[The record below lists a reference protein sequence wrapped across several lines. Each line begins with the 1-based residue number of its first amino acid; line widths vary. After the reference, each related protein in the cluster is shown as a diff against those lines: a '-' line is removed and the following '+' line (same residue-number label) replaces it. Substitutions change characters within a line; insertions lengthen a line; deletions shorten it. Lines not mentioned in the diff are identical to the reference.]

1 MRLVHPKLDWR
12 DASPVAAEYG
22 DIYFSPDDA
31 LGEVRHNF
39 IARVAPLFG
48 QGRTLVIGETGFG
61 TGLNF
66 LLTWKDWW
74 ARRRPED
81 RLIFVSTEAHP
92 LRPEDAR
99 RALAPFAEI
108 ADQAAPLLA
117 AWPVGIPGPHRRFF
131 AGRAV
136 ELWVL
141 HGDAL
146 TELRRQTFVADAW
159 YFDGFNPATNPGLWS
174 QDLLHQCVRLM
185 APGAVAGTFTVA
197 EAVRQRLA
205 DVGLQCARIAG
216 FGRKRHCLKIWKPG
230 TSPAR
235 APLQARTLH
244 IDGDGIAAAG
254 LAWAARTRGAAA
266 SWSGVGAHHA
276 HRASGNPAAL
286 VNFKPTQ
293 APQVPSNR
301 WLAAS
306 LAHVQPIYADLWLP
320 GRGTLKPAAT
330 LAQAADFRACLA
342 AMGWTETA
350 LTWADEG
357 LFSPLAGYVAPAEV
371 MEQLRADIRRGPA
384 DEGATVVHAR
394 GFGTVAQAPSLA
406 AILRRNLGQV
416 DLFAAGECPQ
426 VPYPV
431 TYRGYLSPV
440 FKGRVLAGST
450 YDRNPDWTAPEALTP
465 RHDATETIAAKA
477 RAAGFDLTAS
487 PAQSFVAARA
497 FAKDHRPLV
506 GPTREGAWVLTGLGS
521 RGFLTA
527 PLLGEILLDQV
538 EARAAAGVPTYDFA
552 ACLHPG
558 RFAA

>member
-1 MRLVHPKLDWR
+1 MRLVHPELDWR
-12 DASPVAAEYG
+12 DASPVAAAYG
-22 DIYFSPDDA
+22 DIYFSPEDA
-31 LGEVRHNF
+31 MGEARHNF
-39 IARVAPLFG
+39 VARVAPLFE
-48 QGRTLVIGETGFG
+48 QHRTLVIGETGFG

-74 ARRRPED
+74 ARRRPDD
-81 RLIFVSTEAHP
+81 RLFFISTEAHP
-92 LRPEDAR
+92 LRVSDAR
-99 RALAPFAEI
+99 RALAPFGEI

-117 AWPVGIPGPHRRFF
+117 AWPSGIPGPHRRFF
-131 AGRAV
+131 AGGAV

-159 YFDGFNPATNPGLWS
+159 YFDGFNPIANQALWS
-174 QDLLHQCVRLM
+174 QDMLHQCARLM

-197 EAVRQRLA
+197 AAVRQRLA
-205 DVGLQCARIAG
+205 DAGLECERIAG
-216 FGRKRHCLKIWKPG
+216 FSRKRHCLKIRKPG
-230 TSPAR
+230 TATAR
-235 APLQARTLH
+235 APLQTRTVH
-244 IDGDGIAAAG
+244 IDGDGVAAAG
-254 LAWAARTRGAAA
+254 LAWAARTRGAAV
-266 SWSGVGAHHA
+266 SWSGPSAHHV

-293 APQVPSNR
+293 APQMPSNR

-330 LAQAADFRACLA
+330 PAQVTELRACLA

-350 LTWADEG
+350 LTWTDKG
-357 LFSPLAGYVAPAEV
+357 LFSPLAGYVAPAQV
-371 MEQLRADIRRGPA
+371 LEQLRTGVRQGPA
-384 DEGATVVHAR
+384 DQGATVVHAR
-394 GFGTVAQAPSLA
+394 AFGTLAHAPSLA

-416 DLFAAGECPQ
+416 DLFPAGSCPQ

-431 TYRGYLSPV
+431 TYGGYLSPV
-440 FKGRVLAGST
+440 FDGRVLAGST
-450 YDRNPDWTAPEALTP
+450 YDRDTDWTAPEALVP
-465 RHDATETIAAKA
+465 RQDATEAIRSKA
-477 RAAGFDLTAS
+477 RAAGFDLPAS
-487 PAQSFVAARA
+487 SQSFVAARA

-506 GPTREGAWVLTGLGS
+506 GPTREASWVLTGLGS

-527 PLLGEILLDQV
+527 PLLGEILLDQMEV
-538 EARAAAGVPTYDFA
+538 RAAAGVPVYDFED
-552 ACLHPG
+552 CLHPR